1 MSFPSL
7 VGITGKAGVGKDT
20 LAHYLQIIYGYHR
33 YALAQPIK
41 DALSG
46 RFGWTSE
53 QWNDRAWK
61 EAASEQCGNG
71 GVGVFSPRSWAQW
84 LGTEVGRE
92 LHGEECWIRLM
103 RREWARVR
111 NRVDGMVVSDI
122 RFDNEAAAIRDLGG
136 VVICIERRAAQPIVP
151 HKSER
156 GVSASLIDV
165 TIINNGSIAEFLAG
179 AFNALAWLFERPPET
194 KHPEVEHVLLASE

>member
-1 MSFPSL
+1 MSLPAL
-7 VGITGKAGVGKDT
+7 IGITGKAGVGKDT
-20 LAHYLQIIYGYHR
+20 LSHYLHIICGYHP
-33 YALAQPIK
+33 YALARPIK
-41 DALSG
+41 DALNQ

-61 EAASEQCGNG
+61 EAASVQCGTSAAG
-71 GVGVFSPRSWAQW
+71 QFSPRSWAQW

-103 RREWARVR
+103 QREWEQVR
-111 NRVDGMVVSDI
+111 LSVDGMVVSDI
-122 RFDNEAAAIRDLGG
+122 RFDNKAAAIRDLGG
-136 VVICIERRAAQPIVP
+136 VIICVERRAAQPIVP

-165 TIINNGSIAEFLAG
+165 TIINNGSIAEFLAD

-194 KHPEVEHVLLASE
+194 KHPEHEHLLLASQ

>member
-1 MSFPSL
+1 MSFPAL
-7 VGITGKAGVGKDT
+7 IGITGKAGVGKDT
-20 LAHYLQIIYGYHR
+20 LSHYLHIICGYHR

-41 DALSG
+41 DALNQ

-61 EAASEQCGNG
+61 EAASVQCGDG
-71 GVGVFSPRSWAQW
+71 AAGRFSPRSWAQW

-92 LHGEECWIRLM
+92 LHGEDCWIWLM
-103 RREWARVR
+103 RREWATVR
-111 NRVDGMVVSDI
+111 TCVDGMVVSDI

-136 VVICIERRAAQPIVP
+136 VVICVERSAAQPIVP

-156 GVSASLIDV
+156 GVSPSHIDV
-165 TIINNGSIAEFLAG
+165 TVANNSSIAEFIAN

-194 KHPEVEHVLLASE
+194 KHPEVEHVLLASG

>member
-1 MSFPSL
+1 MSFPGL
-7 VGITGKAGVGKDT
+7 IGITGKAGVSKDT
-20 LAHYLQIIYGYHR
+20 LAEYLHIMFGYHR
-33 YALAQPIK
+33 YALVQPIK
-41 DALSG
+41 DALNE

-53 QWNDRAWK
+53 HWNDRAWK
-61 EAASEQCGNG
+61 EAASVECGDG
-71 GVGVFSPRSWAQW
+71 AAGRFSPRSWVQW

-92 LHGEECWIRLM
+92 LHGEDCWIRLM
-103 RREWARVR
+103 NREWASVR

-136 VVICIERRAAQPIVP
+136 VIICIERRAAQPIVP

-165 TIINNGSIAEFLAG
+165 AIINNGSIAEFLAD
-179 AFNALAWLFERPPET
+179 AFNALD
-194 KHPEVEHVLLASE
+194 